1 MDMKKGCFI
10 TFEGPDGCGK
20 TTQLQLTAAYLE
32 KQGRQVLCTR
42 EPGGVI
48 ASEEIRRIL
57 LDPKIP
63 LQPRA
68 EALLYLAARAEHV
81 AEKIKPALAAGKIV
95 LCDRFTDSTLVYQ
108 GFVRGLDMEGLQ
120 HLSRWAADDLTPDL
134 TLLLDAPPQK
144 LLLRR
149 RIRGV
154 KDRFENEGLAFQEKV
169 RAGFLVLAHKEPE
182 RFKMIDALREPQE
195 VLHDIIVLL
204 KSVI

>member
-1 MDMKKGCFI
+1 MEKKRGCFI

-20 TTQLQLTAAYLE
+20 TTQLQLTAAYLQ
-32 KQGRQVLCTR
+32 KQGREVLCTR
-42 EPGGVI
+42 EPGGVL
-48 ASEEIRRIL
+48 AAEEIRRIL
-57 LDPKIP
+57 LNPQIP

-68 EALLYLAARAEHV
+68 EALLYLAARSEHV

-108 GFVRGLDMEGLQ
+108 GFVRGLAMEELQ
-120 HLSRWAADDLTPDL
+120 HLGTWAADGLTPDL
-134 TLLLDAPPQK
+134 TLLLDAPPSK

-182 RFKMIDALREPQE
+182 RFRVIDALREPQT
-195 VLHDIIVLL
+195 VLKDILALL
-204 KSVI
+204 KVD